1 MNFSKTM
8 KGTIRIFAL
17 MILAFAGMSCMKSKL
32 EVTYNKQ
39 ESQID
44 KYLSSK
50 TDMRI
55 ERNGG
60 ANRLVTV
67 EGEGEALSGNGFV
80 SFYYAGY
87 TFSGSFNAANMFV
100 TNHQAS
106 AEQAGWDL
114 TDADYAIH
122 ETNMADAKLI
132 QGLKDG
138 LIGVRAG
145 EECEILFSGKFGFG
159 NESFGIIPANSALL
173 YKIWVV
179 GVTND

>member
-1 MNFSKTM
+1 MNISKKM
-8 KGTIRIFAL
+8 KRTFRIFAF
-17 MILAFAGMSCMKSKL
+17 IALAFAGMSCMKSKL
-32 EVTYNKQ
+32 EVTYNNQ
-39 ESQID
+39 ENQID
-44 KYLSSK
+44 RYLSSK

-60 ANRLVTV
+60 ANRLVTA
-67 EGEGEALSGNGFV
+67 EGEGEMLASDGFV

-87 TFSGSFNAANMFV
+87 TFSGSFSAANMFV

-114 TDADYAIH
+114 TDAEYTIY
-122 ETNMADAKLI
+122 ETNISDAKLI

-145 EECEILFSGKFGFG
+145 EECEIIFSGKYGFG
-159 NESFGIIPANSALL
+159 NENFGIIPANSALL